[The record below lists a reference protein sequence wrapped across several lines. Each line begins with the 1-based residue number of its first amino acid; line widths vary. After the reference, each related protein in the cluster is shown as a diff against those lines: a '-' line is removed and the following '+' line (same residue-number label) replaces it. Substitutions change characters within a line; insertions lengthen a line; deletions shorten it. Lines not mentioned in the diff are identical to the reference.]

1 MPPQIAQL
9 WQRFAEPVLVIA
21 SGIGIWSILVYLDA
35 FEAAVAF
42 AKAHETFELDEAFL
56 AISIIGILGFLYSIR
71 HHARLK
77 GELRRRVEAER
88 RAAWLAEHD
97 VLTGLANRRQLAQ
110 FIHDIDSQSANAQ
123 PRLAVF
129 SIDLDG
135 FKNLNDLLGH
145 AAGDD
150 LLIGMALRL
159 TTAFPQETVVRL
171 GGDEFLVIA
180 DRARFDDPAATA
192 GTLHAAITEP
202 MTLQEG
208 GSEIGLGVSIG
219 VSLYPD
225 HAETLRETIRKADM
239 AMYAAKHGQDQPV
252 RLFDAKLEASMR
264 EQKEIEE
271 HFLIALDAD
280 EIYLDYQP
288 VFDTQRNGVVS
299 LEALARWTSP
309 KHGPIGPD
317 IFVKLAEGL
326 GRIRVMTDRLLRR
339 ACHDA
344 LSWPTA
350 ARLSFNLSPAEL
362 ADRHCAS
369 RILNTLSQAE
379 FPPTR
384 LEIELTETSV
394 FETNEDAVRILT
406 ALRDAGVAIVI
417 DDFGAGY
424 ANFSRL
430 SALSFD
436 SFKISPRLI
445 QQLDHDPRCREIVR
459 TILDLANR
467 LGVRA
472 IAEGV
477 ETERQ
482 REILRSLGCTLVQG
496 NIFSPPVAALAA
508 PELLRAFP
516 QV

>member
-309 KHGPIGPD
+309 KHGPIG
-317 IFVKLAEGL
+317 
-326 GRIRVMTDRLLRR
+326 LRR